1 MRCAVIQYNV
11 DPKHYD
17 QPEYNNLKPSPI
29 NHYSRLSFEKYC
41 AKYDLDFVFMDQPK
55 IGYRHPTWERFDL
68 WLDRSW
74 WDRYDQIMYVD
85 TDVIANR
92 DAPNVFAEEI
102 RNEFTLASYSRYRS
116 LHADLHA
123 QRNTNTIFRKISG
136 KTLQRVRFQT
146 GFFIVN
152 KLCTE
157 HMLPWIRRY
166 RHFNVDDGQVLN
178 WAVMASEVPIREVSQ
193 KYNTKYN
200 GGSKNLN
207 KIYFIH
213 AAGGKKH
220 KSESNIL
227 TYCQNIFDSKQSK

>member
-11 DPKHYD
+11 NPKHYD

-41 AKYDLDFVFMDQPK
+41 EKYDLDFIHMDKPK

-68 WLDRSW
+68 WLDRTW
-74 WDRYDQIMYVD
+74 WDQYDQIMYVD
-85 TDVIANR
+85 TDVIANQH
-92 DAPNVFAEEI
+92 APNVFADDLK
-102 RNEFTLASYSRYRS
+102 NEFTLAYYHRYRALPLEHHQS
-116 LHADLHA
+116 
-123 QRNTNTIFRKISG
+123 QNRKTIFRKISPR
-136 KTLQRVRFQT
+136 TLQKKRFQT

-152 KLCTE
+152 KLSTE

-166 RHFNVDDGQVLN
+166 RHFTVDDGQVLN
-178 WAVMASEVPIREVSQ
+178 WAVMASGVPIREVSQ
-193 KYNTKYN
+193 SFNTKYN
-200 GGSKNLN
+200 GGKANLG

-220 KSESNIL
+220 KSQSNIL
-227 TYCQNIFDSKQSK
+227 SYCQETFDQ